1 MRYSPAIRE
10 KRIPINLLDPHTRE
24 TASKPAYGDDPG
36 KRHSFH
42 AADSDADHH
51 RRQTSSQETWRHAT
65 LRARKSH
72 LGPTPNNLKN
82 VDRVERDNAGNPP
95 HLIRIRV
102 SRSQTIGDRSWGSWR
117 NAQRTTRRTLKSD
130 QILVTDRVTF
140 SASASNDHDRPSSV
154 PARRPAKITLGAW
167 NYLSFGSSLFR
178 SQPTR
183 RALLCRRFRLES

>member
-102 SRSQTIGDRSWGSWR
+102 SRSQTIGDRSWGRWR
-117 NAQRTTRRTLKSD
+117 IAQRTIRRTLKSA
-130 QILVTDRVTF
+130 QRLVTERVTV
-140 SASASNDHDRPSSV
+140 SASASTDHGRPSSV
-154 PARRPAKITLGAW
+154 PARRPAKITLGGKS
-167 NYLSFGSSLFR
+167 YLSCGSLLFR
-178 SQPTR
+178 SEPTGR
-183 RALLCRRFRLES
+183 VRLYLRFRLES